1 MRKWSALDIVL
12 QHGEQLLLATESM
25 ETALKKV
32 DRVMDDMRYQQC
44 NNTYFLVTPVELEEI
59 TEEQYDMRLD
69 RSDLIIIAQALNC
82 LIQAESNP
90 IGKLLFQG
98 VKSAVADI
106 LTEYPNASVFE
117 VKPNMLEE

>member
-1 MRKWSALDIVL
+1 
-12 QHGEQLLLATESM
+12 M
-25 ETALKKV
+25 E
-32 DRVMDDMRYQQC
+32 
-44 NNTYFLVTPVELEEI
+44 
-59 TEEQYDMRLD
+59 LD

-82 LIQAESNP
+82 LIQAEPNP
-90 IGKLLFQG
+90 IGKGISQS

>member
-1 MRKWSALDIVL
+1 
-12 QHGEQLLLATESM
+12 
-25 ETALKKV
+25 
-32 DRVMDDMRYQQC
+32 
-44 NNTYFLVTPVELEEI
+44 
-59 TEEQYDMRLD
+59 MRLD

>member
-59 TEEQYDMRLD
+59 TEEQ
-69 RSDLIIIAQALNC
+69 
-82 LIQAESNP
+82 
-90 IGKLLFQG
+90 
-98 VKSAVADI
+98 
-106 LTEYPNASVFE
+106 
-117 VKPNMLEE
+117 